1 MSEFLERVWYLATH
15 SRLAL
20 QDYVDSSIPN
30 AGAYTG
36 IVEALRSI
44 LRHSGGASSNSA
56 IINLS

>member
-20 QDYVDSSIPN
+20 PDYVDSSIPN

-36 IVEALRSI
+36 LGLNQGGSKPGG
-44 LRHSGGASSNSA
+44 SGNFE
-56 IINLS
+56 LW